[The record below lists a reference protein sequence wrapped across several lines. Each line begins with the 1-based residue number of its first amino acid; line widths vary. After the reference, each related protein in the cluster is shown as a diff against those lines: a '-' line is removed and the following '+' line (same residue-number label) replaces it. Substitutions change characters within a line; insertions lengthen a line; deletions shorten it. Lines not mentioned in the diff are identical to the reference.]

1 MRLIITVILLLT
13 IGSKA
18 NSQNQ
23 MTLITSKERVRINLT
38 GSGNAEICWGDGQKS
53 KYRRLPSKYNDFNDE
68 IHTYSDSTAR
78 TITIVGND
86 IRILSCYGNQ
96 LTYLDVSK
104 NNALK
109 ILYCGANQLTNLDLT
124 VKYKLLIN

>member
-53 KYRRLPSKYNDFNDE
+53 KYRRLPSKYKGAFQ
-68 IHTYSDSTAR
+68 
-78 TITIVGND
+78 IVV
-86 IRILSCYGNQ
+86 
-96 LTYLDVSK
+96 T
-104 NNALK
+104 NNLIAPS
-109 ILYCGANQLTNLDLT
+109 IF
-124 VKYKLLIN
+124 LLI